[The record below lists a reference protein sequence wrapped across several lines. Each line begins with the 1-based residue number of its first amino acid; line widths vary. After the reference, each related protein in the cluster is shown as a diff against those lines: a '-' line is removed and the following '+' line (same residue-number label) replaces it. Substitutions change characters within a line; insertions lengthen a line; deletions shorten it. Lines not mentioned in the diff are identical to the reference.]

1 MAKFTGLHN
10 LTISILYVPRL
21 STYLIIYLFIAKI
34 FQYWLINS
42 YYIPTDDK
50 IKKETEEE
58 SPESGN
64 RDEGYSTMS
73 SDVQG
78 TSEIP
83 HKTLEELKEVTDES
97 DSVPFRLSL
106 DTKMIRL
113 VELC

>member
-1 MAKFTGLHN
+1 MF
-10 LTISILYVPRL
+10 
-21 STYLIIYLFIAKI
+21 
-34 FQYWLINS
+34 
-42 YYIPTDDK
+42 TDDK

-78 TSEIP
+78 TNEMP

-113 VELC
+113 DLEYIPNYIRQLLIMFFSFRCIFTCIFIFFYL